1 MELTIFKVREH
12 HEPEVYDTFEAT
24 EWYDYQEYDAST
36 DFARVMWNKLI
47 GDAFGDDYYY
57 CADWFDYIS
66 TFSDLDKNYKGEGI
80 YIDGKLV
87 IGVDELKN
95 GISEIILG
103 NVKYYI

>member
-1 MELTIFKVREH
+1 MELIIFKVTEH
-12 HEPEVYDTFEAT
+12 HEPEVYDTFTIT
-24 EWYDYQEYDAST
+24 EYYDDENYNGSI

-47 GDAFGDDYYY
+47 GDAFGEDYYY